1 MQISENNELNFVFKI
16 NKITHLLNHVD
27 IYYQKEILKDIKRY
41 NIKVNENLNNIQ
53 NEEDKKKV
61 LYYYLNKYLDNIIN
75 DQLNYLIETYHSNNK
90 DKIFIDAEKNA
101 SRSIN
106 IDNRNKLN
114 KNINNSVNNIK
125 EKFYENISINT
136 NNDTGN
142 DTNNILIEKI
152 NNFFCKIKI
161 ELLEN
166 VETLV
171 DKKIE
176 KNFLNNNSE
185 TSKYIQKKIKD
196 FLKIFL
202 KNDEI
207 YNDLTEQMNNE
218 INKIYDLLKQF
229 QKEQLDLEVLVE
241 KYIINNDKK
250 FNNIEKSIYNKIN
263 TDFESKIKTLVDI
276 FNNTIQN
283 SINNSSINENQI
295 IRNIE
300 NKIIDNNNF
309 SKNNFEI
316 KFCKESN
323 EIQLYY
329 YNDLIT
335 STKINLKGLIG
346 PKGPQGIKGEAG
358 DITIIRNIEVNE
370 DETIK
375 FIMQNGTSI
384 YEINTENKLPK
395 GPRGEKGNSGD
406 KGDPG
411 DVNINLKWDQDNV
424 MKINKENFNNLIILK
439 SLSIGDNSH
448 CLTNDALS
456 IGDSIC
462 YKNNSISLGKNSST
476 SNENSIAFFG
486 NTLGKNSL
494 AYYANDVDENCVR
507 FGSKESN
514 KYNIENINLKAREI
528 VLDCDELI
536 LNDNNFKNNKILE
549 LEEKINNLYKEI
561 NYLKK

>member
-1 MQISENNELNFVFKI
+1 MQVSENNELNFVFKI

-41 NIKVNENLNNIQ
+41 NIKVNNNLNNIQ
-53 NEEDKKKV
+53 NQEDKKKV

-75 DQLNYLIETYHSNNK
+75 DQLNYLIETYHQNNK

-101 SRSIN
+101 SKSIN
-106 IDNRNKLN
+106 LDNKNKLN

-125 EKFYENISINT
+125 EKFYENISIST
-136 NNDTGN
+136 NNDT
-142 DTNNILIEKI
+142 NNVLIEKI

-166 VETLV
+166 VETV
-171 DKKIE
+171 IEKKIE
-176 KNFLNNNSE
+176 KNFINNNSE

-202 KNDEI
+202 KDDEI

-229 QKEQLDLEVLVE
+229 QKEQLDLEVLIE
-241 KYIINNDKK
+241 KYITNNEKK

-263 TDFESKIKTLVDI
+263 TDFENKIKTLVDI
-276 FNNTIQN
+276 FNNTIHN

-316 KFCKESN
+316 KFCKENN

-346 PKGPQGIKGEAG
+346 PKGPQGIKGDSG
-358 DITIIRNIEVNE
+358 DITIIRNIEINE

-424 MKINKENFNNLIILK
+424 MKINKENFNNLILLK

-448 CLTNDALS
+448 CLTNNALS
-456 IGDSIC
+456 IGDAIC

-507 FGSKESN
+507 FGSKENN

-528 VLDCDELI
+528 ILDCDELI